1 MPTVED
7 QIRRIFLN
15 EIPFDIANN
24 MDVGVTQDDV
34 FLVIDD
40 SVFLVD
46 EVRSTIT
53 WSLLGQHVIL
63 YVELEAENASRIDFN
78 LILCPNHDIERNL
91 IAKMR
96 NISSLKINIIGRYR
110 SGVLSTQQDDDR
122 DIKLDPNHSIRHLAS
137 YTLSLIGLDNA
148 CNQTMQLDI
157 IRKYCPTCSK

>member
-1 MPTVED
+1 LFTVED
-7 QIRRIFLN
+7 QIRRIFSN

-40 SVFLVD
+40 NVFLAD

-53 WSLLGQHVIL
+53 WSMLGQHVIL
-63 YVELEAENASRIDFN
+63 YVELEAENANRIDFN
-78 LILCPNHDIERNL
+78 LILCPNHDIERSL

-110 SGVLSTQQDDDR
+110 LRLLSTQQDDRR
-122 DIKLDPNHSIRHLAS
+122 DIELDPNPSVRHLAR
-137 YTLSLIGLDNA
+137 YTLSLIGLENVY
-148 CNQTMQLDI
+148 NQTMQLDI
-157 IRKYCPTCSK
+157 IRKYCPTCPK